1 MVRRVL
7 EALLHP
13 TTAAAV
19 LLGALAAAGIESAL
33 FAASLTQHHLYAWIW
48 LVVIAAPAATLGLA
62 SSLLTLA
69 GDERGKNLALPFTIG
84 VIVTAVWVVAN
95 LPPVGRAFAEYKI
108 NAVENGLRPPS
119 VERREYYPTPMAFA
133 EDHAEEIR
141 DNNSAVA
148 VIGAALYLY
157 ALRRRP
163 RRSNLVVK
171 AARLSTRVRSK
182 ALPLRHHE

>member
-1 MVRRVL
+1 MSIAKIWISFLRFRRATVGLSNRGAGALTWLAMVRRVL

-69 GDERGKNLALPFTIG
+69 GDE
-84 VIVTAVWVVAN
+84 
-95 LPPVGRAFAEYKI
+95 
-108 NAVENGLRPPS
+108 
-119 VERREYYPTPMAFA
+119 
-133 EDHAEEIR
+133 
-141 DNNSAVA
+141 
-148 VIGAALYLY
+148 
-157 ALRRRP
+157 
-163 RRSNLVVK
+163 
-171 AARLSTRVRSK
+171 
-182 ALPLRHHE
+182 